1 MFCEEVERHPLT
13 EKSIHVPNESR
24 ITSSPSSE
32 FNQQLAIWC
41 GATLAEVM
49 MSCCGDDLL
58 EYQACQNQSQTTQ
71 SIASKSMSESRSL
84 CSSSMGGSGE
94 LSTSLASS
102 GGASAVQHAGYEH
115 NIACSILESF
125 VTIQGTCHAASTLLH
140 AIVNIPVLTWPCFA
154 KASQSHCSSRSV
166 SERSQLW
173 LLTCQRA
180 L

>member
-24 ITSSPSSE
+24 ITSSPPSE
-32 FNQQLAIWC
+32 VNQQMAMWCRARLAW
-41 GATLAEVM
+41 VM
-49 MSCCGDDLL
+49 VSCCGDDPL

-71 SIASKSMSESRSL
+71 SMASKSMSESRSL

-115 NIACSILESF
+115 STACSILRSF
-125 VTIQGTCHAASTLLH
+125 VTIQGTSHAASTLLH
-140 AIVNIPVLTWPCFA
+140 AIVNIPVHT
-154 KASQSHCSSRSV
+154 
-166 SERSQLW
+166 
-173 LLTCQRA
+173 
-180 L
+180 